1 MAAVAFVSSSS
12 SSCVKSMNDAFKD
25 SKDDVLF
32 VMDTLM
38 VEDTHGRSFC
48 RGSSITF
55 ERWVTSSNV
64 KGGDDDGLEIDLQTS
79 ECGSVHELG
88 VRSNNECL

>member
-1 MAAVAFVSSSS
+1 
-12 SSCVKSMNDAFKD
+12 MNDAFKD
-25 SKDDVLF
+25 SNDDVLSD
-32 VMDTLM
+32 MDTLM

-48 RGSSITF
+48 CGRSITF
-55 ERWVTSSNV
+55 ECWVTSSNV
-64 KGGDDDGLEIDLQTS
+64 KGSDDDGLEIDLQTN